1 VLKDWRVLLG
11 FGITAFLLWWVLRD
25 VSLDDVWSAF
35 RAVDFGLLLLAVAIG
50 YVNYVF
56 RSIRWGVLLHPICS
70 QTSLRSRFAAMNIG
84 FMTTNLV
91 PLRVGEFVRPY
102 ALSRMEP
109 VSVSGAFGSL
119 VVERFLDSLTIA
131 ALLFVAMAIPGFPDH
146 PVVWG
151 ASLGIWIRGFLVFLG
166 ALLLFMVFLLVF
178 PRPVVELVG
187 RMAAFLPKKMAR
199 LVVDV
204 MEAFLEGLKV
214 LQRPP
219 LLVSAVLWSFWIWLV
234 QSLSFWVAF
243 RAFGIHVGFDVALF
257 VNGTVALAVA
267 VPAAP
272 GFVGTFQTGVVG
284 GLSVYGASGA
294 SAVALSL
301 GFHFGGF
308 IPVTLVGL
316 YFAWKLGLSFG
327 EVGRSEVEVEEAVE
341 ESASGRSTRERSP
354 HSGVG
359 AAD

>member
-1 VLKDWRVLLG
+1 VFKDWRVILG
-11 FGITAFLLWWVLRD
+11 FAITAFLLWWVLRD
-25 VSLDDVWSAF
+25 VSLVEVWAAARS
-35 RAVDFGLLLLAVAIG
+35 VHFGLLALAVAIG

-56 RSIRWGVLLHPICS
+56 RSVRWGVLLHPICS
-70 QTSLRSRFAAMNIG
+70 QTSLGSRFAAMNIG
-84 FMTTNLV
+84 FMATNLI

-131 ALLFVAMAIPGFPDH
+131 ALLFIAMAIPGFPDN

-151 ASLGIWIRGFLVFLG
+151 ASLGILIRGFLVFLG
-166 ALLLFMVFLLVF
+166 VLLFFMVFLLVF
-178 PRPVVELVG
+178 PRPVVKVVE
-187 RMAAFLPKKMAR
+187 RAAGFLPDKAAR
-199 LVVDV
+199 FVVDV

-214 LQRPP
+214 LQRPA
-219 LLVSAVLWSFWIWLV
+219 LLVSAVLWSLWIWLV

-243 RAFGIHVGFDVALF
+243 RAFGLHFGFDVALF

-284 GLSVYGASGA
+284 GLGVYGASGA

-301 GFHFGGF
+301 IFHLGGF

-316 YFAWKLGLSFG
+316 FYAWHLGLSFG
-327 EVGRSEVEVEEAVE
+327 EVGRTDARVEQAAKEPVTEEVGGAG
-341 ESASGRSTRERSP
+341 AHHPGPR
-354 HSGVG
+354 